1 MHVQVCKKD
10 APRHTASS
18 TFDKEVGAWA
28 SVRAKHAAGAIRHPL
43 LYTCCMQ
50 GGRARAALKLGH
62 ADLAIGMRSFRRF
75 LVPSLLF
82 SDSLCFVRF
91 RRPSSLP
98 QPLYLHPSLAMS
110 VLHCSHSFYLIQF
123 STPPR
128 RKAEGE
134 SSLRPGGS
142 GSLLLNC
149 ANKRN
154 RDSRSRGAPC
164 NQGGSF

>member
-1 MHVQVCKKD
+1 MQKKD

-43 LYTCCMQ
+43 LYTCCMLQ
-50 GGRARAALKLGH
+50 GGRAALKLGH

-91 RRPSSLP
+91 RSPRSLHC
-98 QPLYLHPSLAMS
+98 LSLAT
-110 VLHCSHSFYLIQF
+110 LPPSFRTALFAQF
-123 STPPR
+123 LFDPIFNAAAQKSG
-128 RKAEGE
+128 GE
-134 SSLRPGGS
+134 SSE
-142 GSLLLNC
+142 SLLLNC